1 MHQRQYPSQ
10 KGRENHAYANMD
22 AVTKASEVQW
32 DKGWPSIRSWMSC
45 AVAGEQAQI
54 SQASAQ
60 CLKYINCFLLFFSCC
75 LLPREVTEPKACLF
89 IMRPEYTG
97 IISEHQLIN
106 SRIKGEELSGS
117 DVQWLLTS
125 DLQRAAARSCA
136 GCWQGEMRAR
146 AGGCTLPRFRQLGRA
161 PCAIKLNCQI
171 LLPFPLSESKNP
183 DCCQATAAN
192 ETELCGGMFSLP
204 SAVVQESGI
213 SDGGP
218 HRWGKQNLT
227 TCSKRKSLTSH

>member
-1 MHQRQYPSQ
+1 MGQRLAIHPLWMPS
-10 KGRENHAYANMD
+10 
-22 AVTKASEVQW
+22 
-32 DKGWPSIRSWMSC
+32 

-60 CLKYINCFLLFFSCC
+60 CLKYINCFLFFSCC
-75 LLPREVTEPKACLF
+75 LLSREVTEPRACLF

-106 SRIKGEELSGS
+106 SRIKGEELAGR
-117 DVQWLLTS
+117 DAQWLLPS
-125 DLQRAAARSCA
+125 DLQKAAACSCV

-146 AGGCTLPRFRQLGRA
+146 AGGCTSPQFWQLGRA
-161 PCAIKLNCQI
+161 PCAIKLNCLI
-171 LLPFPLSESKNP
+171 LLPFPPSESKNP
-183 DCCQATAAN
+183 DRCQATAAN
-192 ETELCGGMFSLP
+192 ESEPRGGMFSLP

-213 SDGGP
+213 RAGGP

-227 TCSKRKSLTSH
+227 ACSKRKPSTSH